1 MNLSHLPQPLI
12 IAAKQTAKLQQTIG
26 NQSTALP
33 FPKTVP
39 RQNIDATAFNTSFP
53 P

>member
-1 MNLSHLPQPLI
+1 MKKLSHLPQPLI
-12 IAAKQTAKLQQTIG
+12 VAAKQTAKLQQTIG

-33 FPKTVP
+33 WTKTVP
-39 RQNIDATAFNTSFP
+39 RQNIDAAFTSFP